1 MTPIVLA
8 VVVSGLLPIVCAGLA
23 KWGFRNYDNRE
34 PRAWLAAQEGW
45 RARANAAQQNSFEA
59 FPLFAAAVVFAMLAG
74 AEPARML
81 PVCWF
86 FVASRIAYIG
96 CYVADKALLR
106 TFFWLLGMA
115 ASLRLFAFAMQA

>member
-1 MTPIVLA
+1 MTHIVLA
-8 VVVSGLLPIVCAGLA
+8 VMISGLLPIVCAGLA
-23 KWGFRNYDNRE
+23 KWGFRNFDNRH

-59 FPLFAAAVVFAMLAG
+59 FPFFAAGVVFALLAG
-74 AEPARML
+74 TEPERIL

-86 FVASRIAYIG
+86 FVAARVAYIG

-106 TFFWLLGMA
+106 TLCWTAGMGA
-115 ASLRLFAFAMQA
+115 TLRLFAFAA

>member
-59 FPLFAAAVVFAMLAG
+59 FPLFVAAVAFAMLAG
-74 AEPARML
+74 TEPARML

-86 FVASRIAYIG
+86 FVATRIAYIG

-106 TFFWLLGMA
+106 TLFWLLGMA

>member
-8 VVVSGLLPIVCAGLA
+8 VIISGLLPIVCDGLA
-23 KWGFRNYDNRE
+23 KWGFKNYDNRE

-59 FPLFAAAVVFAMLAG
+59 FPFFAAGVVFALLAG
-74 AEPARML
+74 TEPERIL

-86 FVASRIAYIG
+86 FVATRLAYIG
-96 CYVADKALLR
+96 CYLADKATIR
-106 TFFWLLGMA
+106 TLFWTAGMGA
-115 ASLRLFAFAMQA
+115 TLRLFAFAV